1 MAMSH
6 QFVVASHT
14 LAALSLLDDRSVT
27 SELLAVSVNTNATFI
42 RQILSQLRDA
52 GLVTSQRGPTGGFSL
67 SRDPDQISLL
77 AVYQAL
83 DDDRL
88 LTLPDHDP
96 HPQCPIGTTIRPAME
111 EALAPA
117 EEALQESFAE
127 ISIEQLATE
136 IEHRTTDQELQQV
149 IGLAEASD

>member
-1 MAMSH
+1 MAMSN

-14 LAALSLLDDRSVT
+14 LAALSLLDDRPMT

-67 SRDPDQISLL
+67 AREPTQITLL

-83 DDDRL
+83 EDDRL

-117 EEALQESFAE
+117 EEALQESFGE

-136 IEHRTTDQELQQV
+136 IEHRATDQALQQV
-149 IGLAEASD
+149 LGLTDAGD